1 MPERVSTQ
9 PRRVRPRVVAVLAV
23 AALAVSCGQ
32 HEPRA
37 AVSDLNWAC
46 GAERCTASFRVAA
59 EGSDDEALLVL
70 VRAYAGD
77 SVASRE
83 IVGEH
88 RQRLALRAGTSKA
101 VAVSLETRRPATRLR
116 VILERD
122 D

>member
-1 MPERVSTQ
+1 MPERVSNQ
-9 PRRVRPRVVAVLAV
+9 PRRVRPRAVAALAV

-32 HEPRA
+32 REPRA

-46 GAERCTASFRVAA
+46 GAVRCTASFRVAV

-83 IVGEH
+83 IVGEQ
-88 RQRLALRAGTSKA
+88 RQRLVLRAGTSKA
-101 VAVSLETRRPATRLR
+101 FAVTLETRRPATRLR

>member
-1 MPERVSTQ
+1 MPERVSNQ
-9 PRRVRPRVVAVLAV
+9 PRRVRPRAIAALAV

-32 HEPRA
+32 REPRA
-37 AVSDLNWAC
+37 TVSALNWAC

-59 EGSDDEALLVL
+59 EGSDDETLLVL
-70 VRAYAGD
+70 VRAYSGD

-88 RQRLALRAGTSKA
+88 RQRLVLPAGKSKA
-101 VAVSLETRRPATRLR
+101 FAVSRETRRPATRLR

>member
-1 MPERVSTQ
+1 MPERVSKQ
-9 PRRVRPRVVAVLAV
+9 PRRDRLFAVAALVV

-32 HEPRA
+32 REPRA

-88 RQRLALRAGTSKA
+88 RQRLVLREGKSKA
-101 VAVSLETRRPATRLR
+101 FAVSLETSRPATRLR
-116 VILERD
+116 VILEHD

>member
-1 MPERVSTQ
+1 MPERVINQ
-9 PRRVRPRVVAVLAV
+9 PRRVWSRAVAALAI

-59 EGSDDEALLVL
+59 EGADDEALLVL

-88 RQRLALRAGTSKA
+88 RQRLVLRAGKSKA
-101 VAVSLETRRPATRLR
+101 FAVSLETRQPATRLR

>member
-1 MPERVSTQ
+1 MPERVSKQ
-9 PRRVRPRVVAVLAV
+9 PRRVRPRAVAVLAV

-77 SVASRE
+77 AVASRE

-88 RQRLALRAGTSKA
+88 RQRLVLRAGKSKA
-101 VAVSLETRRPATRLR
+101 FSVSLETRRPATRLR

>member
-1 MPERVSTQ
+1 MPERVRNQ
-9 PRRVRPRVVAVLAV
+9 PRRVLSRAAAALVV

-32 HEPRA
+32 REPHA
-37 AVSDLNWAC
+37 TVSGLNWAC
-46 GAERCTASFRVAA
+46 GVQRCTATFRVAA

-88 RQRLALRAGTSKA
+88 RQRLVLPAGKSKA
-101 VAVSLETRRPATRLR
+101 FAVSLETRRPATRLR
-116 VILERD
+116 VILDRD

>member
-1 MPERVSTQ
+1 MPERVSNQ
-9 PRRVRPRVVAVLAV
+9 PRRVLSRAAAALVV

-32 HEPRA
+32 REPHA
-37 AVSDLNWAC
+37 TVSGLNWAC
-46 GAERCTASFRVAA
+46 GVQRCTATFRVAA
-59 EGSDDEALLVL
+59 EGSDDETLLVL

-88 RQRLALRAGTSKA
+88 RQRLVLQAGEAKA
-101 VAVSLETRRPATRLR
+101 FTVSLETRRSATRLR

>member
-1 MPERVSTQ
+1 MPERVRNQ
-9 PRRVRPRVVAVLAV
+9 PRRVRARVVAALVVATLA
-23 AALAVSCGQ
+23 ASCGQ
-32 HEPRA
+32 REPRA
-37 AVSDLNWAC
+37 AVSGLNWAC
-46 GAERCTASFRVAA
+46 GAQRCTATFRVSA

-88 RQRLALRAGTSKA
+88 RQRLVLSAGKSKSFD
-101 VAVSLETRRPATRLR
+101 VSLETRRAATRLR

>member
-1 MPERVSTQ
+1 MSERVGNQ
-9 PRRVRPRVVAVLAV
+9 PRRVRPRAVAVLAV
-23 AALAVSCGQ
+23 AALAISCGQ
-32 HEPRA
+32 REPRA
-37 AVSDLNWAC
+37 TVSGLNWAC

-59 EGSDDEALLVL
+59 EGSDDETLLVL

-83 IVGEH
+83 IVGE
-88 RQRLALRAGTSKA
+88 QRERLVLPAGKSKA
-101 VAVSLETRRPATRLR
+101 FAVSLETRQPATRLR